1 MARWRASSSGAA
13 AALTRRHVSFRPATP
28 SFRATSTSSA
38 PASASAPAAE
48 AISFACT
55 GDSSPA
61 RIAASTAGSSPG
73 RAAVSSVAIAAP
85 TDEPARRQPVG
96 GGALTR
102 ASPEVGGGH
111 PPRRQRLACG
121 TQLLDGGEGV
131 DQTRRRLGRQ
141 RLGLEGSHE
150 LAQLRFHLLQTH
162 ENSNVRGYS
171 SRGNERM
178 FDASRPQRQDASKSL
193 EICAGCLRGANRRQ
207 PVRKS
212 SSTRASS
219 SGLSPWMEWPAPSTV
234 TTVAAGR
241 RRRSSSTSSSPTT
254 PDAPPRTSSSG
265 ASTASTADQSGENDG
280 MPLLSDQLRIG

>member
-61 RIAASTAGSSPG
+61 RIAASTAGSSPS

-121 TQLLDGGEGV
+121 TQLLDGGEGI

-150 LAQLRFHLLQTH
+150 LAQLRFHVAQTH
-162 ENSNVRGYS
+162 DELRRPGLQLTGKRTYVRWYQAPATRTTSCPVGPLTARGARLRPSERRGRPHAVRDLHRVEAVVAVRVPDLASLRVVRGRAHRIVAPGTTLG
-171 SRGNERM
+171 SRMERCV
-178 FDASRPQRQDASKSL
+178 
-193 EICAGCLRGANRRQ
+193 E
-207 PVRKS
+207 V
-212 SSTRASS
+212 
-219 SGLSPWMEWPAPSTV
+219 
-234 TTVAAGR
+234 
-241 RRRSSSTSSSPTT
+241 
-254 PDAPPRTSSSG
+254 
-265 ASTASTADQSGENDG
+265 GE
-280 MPLLSDQLRIG
+280 L